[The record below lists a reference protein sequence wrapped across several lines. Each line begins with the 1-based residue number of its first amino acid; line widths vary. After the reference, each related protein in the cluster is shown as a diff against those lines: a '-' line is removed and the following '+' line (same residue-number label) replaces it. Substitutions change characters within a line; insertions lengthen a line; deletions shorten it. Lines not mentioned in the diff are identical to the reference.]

1 MVFHTYNG
9 GGTIPEVMR
18 IDNTGKVGIATTSPG
33 VQLSNTSTRLNNS
46 DGLGTHLSGFNWEV
60 NGQGQT
66 AVFSNLSTGSG
77 AHNAGV
83 AIKLASTDS
92 TDKILDLE
100 SGGVNRVRVLGNGN
114 VGIGTSA
121 PTGILH
127 VSGAS
132 PHVKMVN
139 TTWGANSSATS
150 KKTIDNTGGG
160 TSYRGMMTELLFT
173 WSQTTADSWVMV
185 RTPQAYSDWKA
196 GGWAD
201 FKLTWSGYHASGT
214 AMMMWTAVF
223 GNHHGRPFQ
232 WTKTGITT
240 LKNNDSYY
248 GYTPAVAF
256 YRQTTN
262 AHGYNTDDER
272 MRNLFIKV
280 SGNAGSNVC
289 SQRSLYINGL
299 SGGMEYEVIHM
310 GTSTPAGGLTSV

>member
-1 MVFHTYNG
+1 MQIFNVG
-9 GGTIPEVMR
+9 GGNSTLVVTAISSATNVLANTDSNITIANGDGTA
-18 IDNTGKVGIATTSPG
+18 DNTAALHFAREDTDGAPNYVGASVVSQFKETQVTGQYPKADL
-33 VQLSNTSTRLNNS
+33 VFLTSTAANHAPS
-46 DGLGTHLSGFNWEV
+46 E
-60 NGQGQT
+60 
-66 AVFSNLSTGSG
+66 
-77 AHNAGV
+77 
-83 AIKLASTDS
+83 K
-92 TDKILDLE
+92 
-100 SGGVNRVRVLGNGN
+100 VRITSAGN
-114 VGIGTSA
+114 VGIGETN

-127 VSGAS
+127 VKGAS

-139 TTWGANSSATS
+139 TTWGTQSSATS
-150 KKTIDNTGGG
+150 KKTMDNIASGP
-160 TSYRGMMTELLFT
+160 SYRGMMTELLFT

-223 GNHHGRPFQ
+223 GNHHGRTFQ

-272 MRNLFIKV
+272 MRN
-280 SGNAGSNVC
+280 
-289 SQRSLYINGL
+289 
-299 SGGMEYEVIHM
+299 
-310 GTSTPAGGLTSV
+310 